1 MALMTPYVVSVDR
14 RALRAVGSSRPAT
27 SSSTRPSRIVHCRA
41 PGVVLVFS
49 EEDRCAADLG
59 MLGRAVMAV
68 PTSESGQHTEAKV
81 RRLLCHS
88 RPRGSRGGARGGGGR
103 RAAFDPHVRHVSL
116 PAHGVHLGRDRR
128 GAPVGSHERV
138 RSPDRR
144 DASDGRDTTPQ
155 RVHRG
160 RVAARDR
167 ARRGER
173 RAKTCLVGIGHSRT
187 SRVSLDARRKG
198 VVVVPFAAH

>member
-59 MLGRAVMAV
+59 MLGRAVNAV
-68 PTSESGQHTEAKV
+68 PSSESGQHTEAKV

-103 RAAFDPHVRHVSL
+103 RAALDPHVRHVSL
-116 PAHGVHLGRDRR
+116 PAHGVHLG
-128 GAPVGSHERV
+128 
-138 RSPDRR
+138 
-144 DASDGRDTTPQ
+144 
-155 RVHRG
+155 
-160 RVAARDR
+160 
-167 ARRGER
+167 
-173 RAKTCLVGIGHSRT
+173 
-187 SRVSLDARRKG
+187 
-198 VVVVPFAAH
+198 